1 MSFRLNTLILA
12 AAAVLTPLAVSAQGI
27 PTHDGFQLIGDT
39 LVRVEQPG
47 AVGKTRA
54 EVLAELAAWRKNPVH
69 ADGWAQV
76 NGGDSLRF
84 VGHTGHTGHTG
95 PGRSRAEVL
104 AELEAWRKNPVHA
117 DGWAEV
123 GGGDSLRYV
132 GVFKPAAAPTATS
145 NDLRLA
151 AGEGFSMGEKAEKA
165 EKPTASGAAT
175 QAEPKVNL
183 NDLPVHLRFGRH

>member
-12 AAAVLTPLAVSAQGI
+12 AATVITPLAVSAQGI

-84 VGHTGHTGHTG
+84 VGHTGHTG

-132 GVFKPAAAPTATS
+132 GVFKPAAAPKAAS
-145 NDLRLA
+145 SDLRVA
-151 AGEGFSMGEKAEKA
+151 AGEGFSMGVKAEKA
-165 EKPTASGAAT
+165 AASGAAM
-175 QAEPKVNL
+175 QAEPTVNL
-183 NDLPVHLRFGRH
+183 NDLPVHLRFGRN

>member
-12 AAAVLTPLAVSAQGI
+12 VAAAVTTLSPLAVSAQGI

-47 AVGKTRA
+47 VSGKTRA

-69 ADGWAQV
+69 ADGWAEV
-76 NGGDSLRF
+76 NGGDSLRY
-84 VGHTGHTGHTG
+84 VGHTG
-95 PGRSRAEVL
+95 PGRSRAEVR
-104 AELEAWRKNPVHA
+104 AELDAWKKNPVHA

-123 GGGDSLRYV
+123 NGGDSLRYV
-132 GVFKPAAAPTATS
+132 GVFKPAAAPMAAS
-145 NDLRLA
+145 GDLRVA
-151 AGEGFSMGEKAEKA
+151 AGEGFSMGMK
-165 EKPTASGAAT
+165 
-175 QAEPKVNL
+175 AEPKLNV

>member
-12 AAAVLTPLAVSAQGI
+12 AVTTLAPLAVSAQGI

-54 EVLAELAAWRKNPVH
+54 DVLAELAAWRKNPVH
-69 ADGWAQV
+69 ADGWAEV

-84 VGHTGHTGHTG
+84 VGHNG

-104 AELEAWRKNPVHA
+104 AELDAWKKNPIHA
-117 DGWAEV
+117 DGWAEI

-132 GVFKPAAAPTATS
+132 GTFKPAVAQKAAS
-145 NDLRLA
+145 GGLRVA
-151 AGEGFSMGEKAEKA
+151 AGEGFSMGVKAEKA
-165 EKPTASGAAT
+165 AESGAAM

>member
-12 AAAVLTPLAVSAQGI
+12 AVATLSPLAVSAQGI
-27 PTHDGFQLIGDT
+27 PSHDGFQLIGDT

-47 AVGKTRA
+47 ASGKTRA
-54 EVLAELAAWRKNPVH
+54 DVLAELAAWRKNPVH
-69 ADGWAQV
+69 ADGWAEV

-84 VGHTGHTGHTG
+84 VGHAG

-104 AELEAWRKNPVHA
+104 AELEAWKKNPVYS

-123 GGGDSLRYV
+123 GGGNSLRYV
-132 GVFKPAAAPTATS
+132 GVFKPAAASTAAS
-145 NDLRLA
+145 GDLRVA
-151 AGEGFSMGEKAEKA
+151 AGEGFSMGMKTEKAA
-165 EKPTASGAAT
+165 TADTAM